1 MKLADYFEGVKGLGV
16 LGTADSEG
24 KVDLAVYAR
33 PHVIDETTIA
43 LIMSDRLSHA
53 NLQSN
58 PSAAYLFM
66 EQGEGYVGRR
76 LYLTKIREETDP
88 ERIDAIRREG
98 ARRYPSDSKKYLVY
112 FRVEKVRPLV
122 GGKV

>member
-1 MKLADYFEGVKGLGV
+1 MKLADYFEGVKGLGI

-33 PHVIDETTIA
+33 PHVVDETTIA

-88 ERIDAIRREG
+88 ERIDGMRREG
-98 ARRYPSDSKKYLVY
+98 ARHYASDSKKYLVY

-122 GGKV
+122 GGRA